1 MLTQSL
7 LQHLPDPVCP
17 DASFPTPP
25 TATPSPTCDIAPFLV
40 ILFSSSSSW
49 RWPTRHVW
57 SAICHRRPAS
67 LMNER
72 VLTLKWR
79 YLLTLPFLWCPCPS
93 MSSTMY
99 TWLRFDSINKN
110 LEMFASFVYL
120 VFFVALISCINK
132 KLECNPSFLGSYFIS
147 SYSFLITTRA
157 LQEHLKNRSSS
168 AAYSFTYSNLTL
180 WVQNSGLGNR
190 MGKLLHGLSVHCS
203 NLQIDAW
210 AGREYL
216 TRTRV

>member
-1 MLTQSL
+1 MSDPRSVTGGQRAWWTSESL
-7 LQHLPDPVCP
+7 L
-17 DASFPTPP
+17 SNG
-25 TATPSPTCDIAPFLV
+25 DIC
-40 ILFSSSSSW
+40 W
-49 RWPTRHVW
+49 
-57 SAICHRRPAS
+57 
-67 LMNER
+67 
-72 VLTLKWR
+72 
-79 YLLTLPFLWCPCPS
+79 PCPFYGVPALQWVRQC
-93 MSSTMY
+93 THD
-99 TWLRFDSINKN
+99 FDSINKN

-190 MGKLLHGLSVHCS
+190 MGKLLHGLRVHCS